1 MAFTLIIGRRQN
13 DEVFVGANRNRPRPG
28 DELLFIERPLLDP
41 NNNQQVGSFNARLK
55 VMQDSGG
62 VVLFSNN
69 ADNELQGGVI
79 STQGPLRTN
88 AAQNVF
94 AIVGG
99 TGQFDR
105 ARGTVTVQTVA
116 GREQVTFDV
125 L

>member
-1 MAFTLIIGRRQN
+1 
-13 DEVFVGANRNRPRPG
+13 
-28 DELLFIERPLLDP
+28 
-41 NNNQQVGSFNARLK
+41 
-55 VMQDSGG
+55 

-79 STQGPLRTN
+79 STQGLLWTD

-105 ARGTVTVQTVA
+105 ARGRVTVQSV
-116 GREQVTFDV
+116 GRVEQVTFDV